1 MSSGPKYLGDHAEL
15 TPDKPAAIN
24 STTGETLTYREL
36 DERSCRLA
44 QYLYAV
50 GLRRG
55 DHLAMVLENNMRC
68 FEVCWAA
75 LRSGLMITPV
85 NRFLTAG
92 EAATI
97 MEDSNAQVVVSSYAM
112 RELAAELTGR
122 MPTCRQRLMV
132 DGTIAGWDS
141 YEMLTRQHPA
151 TRLTEQWLGATMI
164 YSSGTT
170 GRPKGIIRAQ
180 PSGLVTEGSGSA
192 RRPQFARY
200 GFDAQ
205 TVYLS
210 PAPLYHTAPL
220 GYGLETQFGGGTVVF
235 MEKFD
240 PLDALRAIERYRV
253 THSQWVPTMLIRLLK
268 LDPSERGVFD
278 LSSHRVAIHAAAP
291 CPQEVK
297 RRMIDWWGP
306 IIEEYYSSTEGNGV
320 TVLNTE
326 EWLAHPGSVGRALL
340 GIIHICDDDGNEL
353 PVGETGLVYFERD
366 QLPFHYHNDPDKTRA
381 AQHPLHPTWTAV
393 GDIGHVDSD
402 GYLYL
407 TDRKAFMIVSGGVN
421 IYPQAI
427 EDALVVHPD
436 VLDAAVIGVPDAEM
450 GEQVKAVVV
459 PAAGVAPSEA
469 LAQTLL
475 AYLRTRVAR
484 YMVPRSI
491 DFTEALPRLPTGKLY
506 KQALRERYWGQAGP
520 SGPTPIGS

>member
-1 MSSGPKYLGDHAEL
+1 
-15 TPDKPAAIN
+15 
-24 STTGETLTYREL
+24 
-36 DERSCRLA
+36 
-44 QYLYAV
+44 
-50 GLRRG
+50 
-55 DHLAMVLENNMRC
+55 
-68 FEVCWAA
+68 
-75 LRSGLMITPV
+75 
-85 NRFLTAG
+85 
-92 EAATI
+92 
-97 MEDSNAQVVVSSYAM
+97 M
-112 RELAAELTGR
+112 RELAAELAAM
-122 MPTCRQRLMV
+122 MPTCRLRLMV
-132 DGTIAGWDS
+132 DGTIEGWSS
-141 YEMLTRQHPA
+141 YEALTHQYPA
-151 TRLTEQWLGATMI
+151 TRLADEWLGATMI

-180 PSGLVTEGSGSA
+180 PNGRVNEGSGSA
-192 RRPQFARY
+192 RRPQFERY

-220 GYGLETQFGGGTVVF
+220 GYGLETQFGGGTVIF

-240 PLDALRAIERYRV
+240 ALDALRVIERYRV

-268 LDPSERGVFD
+268 LDESERNAFD

-297 RRMIDWWGP
+297 REMIDWWGP
-306 IIEEYYSSTEGNGV
+306 ILEEYYSSTEGNGV
-320 TVLNTE
+320 TTLNTE
-326 EWLAHPGSVGRALL
+326 EWLAHPGSVGRPLL

-381 AQHPLHPTWTAV
+381 AQHPRHPAWTAV
-393 GDIGHVDSD
+393 GDIGRVDSD

-407 TDRKAFMIVSGGVN
+407 TDRRAFMIISGGVN

-450 GEQVKAVVV
+450 GEQVKAIVE
-459 PAAGVAPSEA
+459 PAAGVVPSEA
-469 LAQTLL
+469 LAEKLL

-484 YMVPRSI
+484 YMVPRSVDFI
-491 DFTEALPRLPTGKLY
+491 DAMPRLPTGKLY
-506 KQALRERYWGQAGP
+506 KQGLRERYWGQAGR
-520 SGPTPIGS
+520 SDTPPVGS

>member
-1 MSSGPKYLGDHAEL
+1 MSTGPKYLGDHAAL
-15 TPDKPAAIN
+15 TPDKPAVIN
-24 STTGETLTYREL
+24 STTGEILTYQEL
-36 DERSCRLA
+36 DERSCRFA
-44 QYLYAV
+44 QYLYAA

-55 DHLAMVLENNMRC
+55 DHLAMVLENNLRC

-85 NRFLTAG
+85 NRFLTAA
-92 EAATI
+92 EAAVI
-97 MEDSNAQVVVSSYAM
+97 VEDSNAQVVVSSYAM
-112 RELAAELTGR
+112 RELAHGLTNI

-132 DGTIAGWDS
+132 DGTIDGWDS
-141 YEMLTRQHPA
+141 YETLTREHPA
-151 TRLTEQWLGATMI
+151 TPLAEQWLGATMI

-180 PSGLVTEGSGSA
+180 PGGLVTDGSGSA
-192 RRPQFARY
+192 RRPQFDRY

-240 PLDALRAIERYRV
+240 PLEALRAIERYRV
-253 THSQWVPTMLIRLLK
+253 THSQWVPTMLIRMLK
-268 LDPSERGVFD
+268 LDPAERHAFD

-320 TVLNTE
+320 TVLNTP

-340 GIIHICDDDGNEL
+340 GVIHICDDDGNEL

-381 AQHPLHPTWTAV
+381 AQHPHHPAWTAV
-393 GDIGHVDSD
+393 GDIGRVDGD

-459 PAAGVAPSEA
+459 PAAHVAASEA
-469 LAQTLL
+469 LAQVLL
-475 AYLRTRVAR
+475 DYLRTRVAR

-491 DFTEALPRLPTGKLY
+491 DFTETLPRLPTGKLY

-520 SGPTPIGS
+520 CGTSTAGS

>member
-1 MSSGPKYLGDHAEL
+1 MSATPKYLGDHAAL
-15 TPDKPAAIN
+15 TPDKAAAIN
-24 STTGETLTYREL
+24 STSGEALTYREL
-36 DERSCRLA
+36 DERSNRFA
-44 QYLYAV
+44 QGLYAA

-55 DHLAMVLENNMRC
+55 DAIAMLLENNMRC

-75 LRSGLMITPV
+75 LRSGLIITPV
-85 NRFLTAG
+85 NRFLTAS
-92 EAATI
+92 EAAGI
-97 MEDSNAQVVVSSYAM
+97 IADSNAQAVVSSHAM
-112 RELAAELTGR
+112 RELASELTCT
-122 MPTCRQRLMV
+122 MPACRLRLMV

-141 YEMLTRQHPA
+141 YEALADQYPA
-151 TRLTEQWLGATMI
+151 TRLADEWLGAMMI

-180 PSGLVTEGSGSA
+180 PRGRVTDGSGSA
-192 RRPQFARY
+192 RRPQFERY

-220 GYGLETQFGGGTVVF
+220 GYGIETQFGGGTVVF

-253 THSQWVPTMLIRLLK
+253 THSQWVPTMLIRLLR
-268 LDPSERGVFD
+268 LDATLRDAFD

-291 CPQEVK
+291 CPQEIK
-297 RRMIDWWGP
+297 RQMIDWWGP

-320 TVLNTE
+320 TTLNTE

-340 GIIHICDDDGNEL
+340 GILHICDDEGNEL

-366 QLPFHYHNDPDKTRA
+366 HVPFRYHNDPDKTRA
-381 AQHPLHPTWTAV
+381 AQHPRHPTWTAV
-393 GDIGHVDSD
+393 GDIGHVDRD

-407 TDRKAFMIVSGGVN
+407 TDRKAFMIISGGVN

-427 EDALVVHPD
+427 EDALAVHPD
-436 VLDAAVIGVPDAEM
+436 VQDAAVIGVPDAEM
-450 GEQVKAVVV
+450 GEQVKAIVE
-459 PAAGVAPSEA
+459 PAPGVAPSQA
-469 LAQTLL
+469 LADQLL

-491 DFTEALPRLPTGKLY
+491 DFIDTMPRLPTGKLY
-506 KQALRERYWGQAGP
+506 KQALRERYDVRTARAD
-520 SGPTPIGS
+520 S

>member
-1 MSSGPKYLGDHAEL
+1 MNGTPKYLGDHAVS
-15 TPDKPAAIN
+15 TPDKAAAIN
-24 STTGETLTYREL
+24 STSGEVLTYREL
-36 DERSCRLA
+36 DERSNRFA
-44 QYLYAV
+44 QCLYAA

-55 DHLAMVLENNMRC
+55 DHIAMVLENNMRC
-68 FEVCWAA
+68 FELAWAA
-75 LRSGLMITPV
+75 MRSGLMITPV
-85 NRFLTAG
+85 NRFLTAA
-92 EAATI
+92 EAAGI
-97 MEDSNAQVVVSSYAM
+97 IEDSEAQVVVSSYAM
-112 RELAAELTGR
+112 RELAAELTGM

-132 DGTIAGWDS
+132 DGTIAEWQS
-141 YEMLTRQHPA
+141 YEAVTGQYPA
-151 TRLTEQWLGATMI
+151 ARLADEWLGAMMI

-180 PSGLVTEGSGSA
+180 PQGRVTEGSSSA
-192 RRPQFARY
+192 RRPQFERY

-220 GYGLETQFGGGTVVF
+220 GYGIETQFGGGTVVF

-240 PLDALRAIERYRV
+240 PLEALRAIERHRV

-268 LDPSERGVFD
+268 LAPAVRSAFD

-291 CPQEVK
+291 CPQEIK
-297 RRMIDWWGP
+297 RQMIDWWGP

-320 TVLNTE
+320 TALNTH

-340 GIIHICDDDGNEL
+340 GVIHICDDDGNEL
-353 PVGETGLVYFERD
+353 PAGETGTVYFERD
-366 QLPFHYHNDPDKTRA
+366 RLPFYYHNDPDKTRA
-381 AQHPLHPTWTAV
+381 AQHPRHPGWTAV
-393 GDIGHVDSD
+393 GDIGHVDSE

-407 TDRKAFMIVSGGVN
+407 TDRKAFMIISGGVN

-427 EDALVVHPD
+427 EDALAVHPD
-436 VLDAAVIGVPDAEM
+436 VQDAAVIGVPDAEM
-450 GEQVKAVVV
+450 GEQVKAIVEPAPGVV
-459 PAAGVAPSEA
+459 PSDA
-469 LAQTLL
+469 LAERLL

-491 DFTEALPRLPTGKLY
+491 DFIDAMPRLPTGKLY
-506 KQALRERYWGQAGP
+506 KQALRERYGARTERAD
-520 SGPTPIGS
+520 S

>member
-1 MSSGPKYLGDHAEL
+1 MSKLPKYLGDHAEL
-15 TPDKPAAIN
+15 TPGKPAAIN
-24 STTGETLTYREL
+24 STTGDVLTYREL
-36 DERSCRLA
+36 DERSNRFA
-44 QYLYAV
+44 QCLYAI

-55 DHLAMVLENNMRC
+55 DHIAMVLENNMRC

-75 LRSGLMITPV
+75 LRSGLLITPV
-85 NRFLTAG
+85 NRFLTAP
-92 EAATI
+92 EAAGI
-97 MEDSNAQVVVSSYAM
+97 IADSDARVVVSSYAM
-112 RELAAELTGR
+112 RELAAELTGM
-122 MPTCRQRLMV
+122 MPTCGLRLMI

-141 YEMLTRQHPA
+141 YEAVIDRYPP
-151 TRLTEQWLGATMI
+151 TRLDDEWLGATMI

-180 PSGLVTEGSGSA
+180 PQGRVSEGSGSA
-192 RRPQFARY
+192 RRPQFERY

-268 LDPSERGVFD
+268 LGPALRNGFD

-291 CPQEVK
+291 CPQEIK
-297 RRMIDWWGP
+297 RQMIDWWGP

-320 TVLNTE
+320 TTLNTE

-340 GIIHICDDDGNEL
+340 GVIHICDDEGNEL
-353 PVGETGLVYFERD
+353 PAGEDGLVYFERD
-366 QLPFHYHNDPDKTRA
+366 QLPFHYHKDPDKTRA
-381 AQHPLHPTWTAV
+381 AQHPRHPAWTAV
-393 GDIGHVDSD
+393 GDIGHVDGD

-407 TDRKAFMIVSGGVN
+407 TDRKAFMIISGGVN

-427 EDALVVHPD
+427 EDALAVHPD
-436 VLDAAVIGVPDAEM
+436 VQDAAVIGVPDAEM
-450 GEQVKAVVV
+450 GEQVKAIVEPAPGVV
-459 PAAGVAPSEA
+459 PSDA
-469 LAQTLL
+469 LAQALL

-484 YMVPRSI
+484 YMLPRSI
-491 DFTEALPRLPTGKLY
+491 DFIDTMPRLPTGKLY
-506 KQALRERYWGQAGP
+506 KQALRARYAGQAGHAQ
-520 SGPTPIGS
+520 S

>member
-1 MSSGPKYLGDHAEL
+1 MSGTPKYLGDHAEL

-24 STTGETLTYREL
+24 STSGEILTYREL
-36 DERSCRLA
+36 DDRSNRFA
-44 QYLYAV
+44 QCLYAA

-55 DHLAMVLENNMRC
+55 DHIAMVLENNMRC

-75 LRSGLMITPV
+75 LRSGLVITPV
-85 NRFLTAG
+85 NRFMTAA
-92 EAATI
+92 EAAGI
-97 MEDSNAQVVVSSYAM
+97 IEDSNAQVVISSHAM
-112 RELAAELTGR
+112 RELAAELTST
-122 MPTCRQRLMV
+122 MPTCRMRLMM
-132 DGTIAGWDS
+132 DDTIAGWDS
-141 YEMLTRQHPA
+141 YEALTHRYPA
-151 TRLTEQWLGATMI
+151 KRLADEWLGATMI

-180 PSGLVTEGSGSA
+180 PQGRVTEGSGSA

-200 GFDAQ
+200 GFDAH

-235 MEKFD
+235 MEKFE

-268 LDPSERGVFD
+268 LDPAVRNAFD

-291 CPQEVK
+291 CPQEIK
-297 RRMIDWWGP
+297 RQMIDWWGP

-320 TVLNTE
+320 TTLNTE

-340 GIIHICDDDGNEL
+340 GIIHICDDEGNEL
-353 PVGETGLVYFERD
+353 PVGESGLVYFERD

-381 AQHPLHPTWTAV
+381 AQHSRHPAWTAV
-393 GDIGHVDSD
+393 GDIGRVDSD

-407 TDRKAFMIVSGGVN
+407 TDRKAFMIISGGVN

-427 EDALVVHPD
+427 EDALAVHPD
-436 VLDAAVIGVPDAEM
+436 VHDAAVIGVPDAEM
-450 GEQVKAVVV
+450 GEQVKAIVE
-459 PAAGVAPSEA
+459 PAPGVAPSEA
-469 LAQTLL
+469 LAERLL
-475 AYLRTRVAR
+475 DYLRTRVAR

-491 DFTEALPRLPTGKLY
+491 DFIDAMPRLPTGKLY
-506 KQALRERYWGQAGP
+506 KQALRERYGVPATRSP
-520 SGPTPIGS
+520 V

>member
-1 MSSGPKYLGDHAEL
+1 MSGTPKYLGDHAVL
-15 TPDKPAAIN
+15 TPDKAAAIN
-24 STTGETLTYREL
+24 STSGEVLTYREL
-36 DERSCRLA
+36 DERSNRFA
-44 QYLYAV
+44 QYLYAA

-55 DHLAMVLENNMRC
+55 DHIAMVLENNMRC
-68 FEVCWAA
+68 FEVAWAA
-75 LRSGLMITPV
+75 MRSGLMITPV
-85 NRFLTAG
+85 NRFLTAA
-92 EAATI
+92 EAAGI
-97 MEDSNAQVVVSSYAM
+97 IEDSHARVVVSSYAM
-112 RELAAELTGR
+112 RELAAELTGM
-122 MPTCRQRLMV
+122 MPTCRERLMV
-132 DGTIAGWDS
+132 DGTISGWQS
-141 YEMLTRQHPA
+141 YEAVTGQYPA
-151 TRLTEQWLGATMI
+151 ARLADEWLGAMMI

-180 PSGLVTEGSGSA
+180 PQGRVTEGSGSA
-192 RRPQFARY
+192 RRPQFERY

-220 GYGLETQFGGGTVVF
+220 GYGIETQFGGGTVVF

-240 PLDALRAIERYRV
+240 PLEALRAIERYRV

-268 LDPSERGVFD
+268 LGPELCHGFD

-291 CPQEVK
+291 CPQEIK
-297 RRMIDWWGP
+297 RQMIDWWGP

-320 TVLNTE
+320 TALNTQ

-340 GIIHICDDDGNEL
+340 GVIHICDDDGNEL
-353 PVGETGLVYFERD
+353 PVGETGTVYFERD

-381 AQHPLHPTWTAV
+381 AQHPRHPGWTAV

-407 TDRKAFMIVSGGVN
+407 TDRQAFMIISGGVN

-427 EDALVVHPD
+427 EDALAVHPE
-436 VLDAAVIGVPDAEM
+436 VQDAAVIGVPDAEM
-450 GEQVKAVVV
+450 GEQVKAIVE
-459 PAAGVAPSEA
+459 PAPGVAPSDA
-469 LAQTLL
+469 LAERLL

-491 DFTEALPRLPTGKLY
+491 EFIDAMPRLPTGKLY
-506 KQALRERYWGQAGP
+506 KHALRKRYDVRAERTD
-520 SGPTPIGS
+520 S